1 METSRLRPHITW
13 VGRALAPARRILA
26 LGVHRPGRVA
36 AIVQQN
42 RLLVVPEQKVVI
54 WVNDTTACK
63 SFPVKGSAMNAH
75 GIKSR
80 P

>member
-26 LGVHRPGRVA
+26 LGVHRPSRVA
-36 AIVQQN
+36 AVVQQN
-42 RLLVVPEQKVVI
+42 CLLVVPAQKVV
-54 WVNDTTACK
+54 VRVDKTTASKPC
-63 SFPVKGSAMNAH
+63 PVKSSAMNAH
-75 GIKSR
+75 GIQSW